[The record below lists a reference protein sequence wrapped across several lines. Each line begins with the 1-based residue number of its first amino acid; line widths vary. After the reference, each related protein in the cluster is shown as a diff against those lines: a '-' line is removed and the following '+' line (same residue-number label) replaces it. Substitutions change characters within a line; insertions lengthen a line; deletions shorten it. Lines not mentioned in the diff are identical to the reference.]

1 MFNVNNKSIHRQPN
15 AKQCRTKL
23 AHLPQQAKTCV
34 ECDRRIVFAMDRMQ
48 KKKIV
53 SAVLGWLWCRL
64 AQSHHQMKGTRRKKT
79 AASKQKPY
87 QTGYGRKQW
96 DANTQ
101 RFKRTRCDAVC
112 EIEQSIEIDKGAN
125 VRTNF
130 VMLSAGDFIQI
141 RRLLSERR
149 AGPLLPRDVVS

>member
-1 MFNVNNKSIHRQPN
+1 MPHKTSPLATAFYAVFFYSKFQNMSGMRPTYSLCHGQN
-15 AKQCRTKL
+15 A
-23 AHLPQQAKTCV
+23 
-34 ECDRRIVFAMDRMQ
+34 E
-48 KKKIV
+48 KKIV